1 MTCKPLDAYIQK
13 MYYISFLNDVS
24 IVLFYFIISGSEI
37 VDQDS
42 LDGQL
47 PSSSRSLVQDNP
59 AGIPPTPPGVG
70 GGGNPPPPPPPMNG
84 GNFTKG
90 PAAKNKKHRKL
101 NRETEESMSED
112 ETENNSGGGGNNNN
126 NPPNSKNSNN
136 SGSTSQNSQVKSSQN
151 TSSNPRY
158 VFVYIT
164 NIFIII
170 LYFILCLA
178 NPPRLQIQLQKQP
191 AVPSISIPSVE
202 FYGRDANLC
211 KYFSFY
217 SFFAISNLVKEVIWH
232 VFGCTT
238 LGLLILNAHL
248 KHNLIIRVYW
258 QVV

>member
-1 MTCKPLDAYIQK
+1 MIFQPSIF
-13 MYYISFLNDVS
+13 FL
-24 IVLFYFIISGSEI
+24 ISGSEI

-59 AGIPPTPPGVG
+59 AGVPPSPPGV

-112 ETENNSGGGGNNNN
+112 ETENNSGGN

-136 SGSTSQNSQVKSSQN
+136 NNSSREMSSTSQNSQVKSSQN

-202 FYGRDANLC
+202 FYGRDENLC
-211 KYFSFY
+211 KYFYFY
-217 SFFAISNLVKEVIWH
+217 S
-232 VFGCTT
+232 
-238 LGLLILNAHL
+238 LLQF
-248 KHNLIIRVYW
+248 LI
-258 QVV
+258 